1 MNPGIIPDIT
11 IHSRKLYVVIR
22 QRGETGLV
30 IVKAPDFMP
39 LLDEDIDDLLS
50 ETAGASG
57 NEGGFHGAPADVI
70 KYTITP
76 ITYAKYISRA
86 THIQKEKT
94 IHAWNMPR
102 RIFAFIPSTSGTARP
117 ALSW

>member
-39 LLDEDIDDLLS
+39 LLDEDIDDLPP
-50 ETAGASG
+50 E
-57 NEGGFHGAPADVI
+57 
-70 KYTITP
+70 
-76 ITYAKYISRA
+76 
-86 THIQKEKT
+86 
-94 IHAWNMPR
+94 
-102 RIFAFIPSTSGTARP
+102 
-117 ALSW
+117 